1 MPAALR
7 APAARALTPGRTPHA
22 PDRRASAR
30 PRRRAIDV
38 TVLMPCLDEAA
49 TLAVCIQKAARA
61 LEALGVAGEVLIADN
76 GSTDASP
83 AIARAHGA
91 RVVHVAQRGYGAA
104 LAAGIDAARGR
115 WIIMADAD
123 DSYDLGGL
131 APFVCALQNGA
142 DLVMGN
148 RFRGGIVPGAMP
160 ALHRYLGNPVLTGI
174 GRALFRSPC
183 RDFHCGMRGF
193 SRDAVRALALRT
205 TGMEFA
211 SEMVVKATLH
221 GLRIAEVPTTLAPD
235 GRGRPPHLRSWRDGW
250 RHLRF
255 LLLYSP
261 RYLFLVPGLLL
272 AVVGTLVMAA
282 LLAGP
287 RRVGAVTFDVHTLL
301 FAGVAVVTGVQLG
314 LFGTFAK
321 LFAMHAG
328 LLPPDARV
336 ARLGRHATLE
346 RGLVASG
353 AVLALGLALALAAV
367 HTWQAANFGPLAIGT
382 TMRLSVPAGTLIVL
396 GVQGIF
402 ASFLLSLLSIP
413 RR

>member
-1 MPAALR
+1 
-7 APAARALTPGRTPHA
+7 
-22 PDRRASAR
+22 
-30 PRRRAIDV
+30 
-38 TVLMPCLDEAA
+38 MPCLNEAA
-49 TLAVCIQKAARA
+49 TLAVCIDKARGA
-61 LEALGVAGEVLIADN
+61 LTALGVAGEVLIADN
-76 GSTDASP
+76 GSTDGSP
-83 AIARAHGA
+83 DIARAHGA

-115 WIIMADAD
+115 WVIMADAD

-131 APFVCALQNGA
+131 APFVRALQDGA

-160 ALHRYLGNPVLTGI
+160 PLHRYLGNPVLTGV
-174 GRALFRSPC
+174 GRVLFHSPC

-193 SRDAVRALALRT
+193 SRDAVRALGLRT

-221 GLRIAEVPTTLAPD
+221 GLRITEVPTTLAPD

-272 AVVGTLVMAA
+272 AMLGALGMAA
-282 LLAGP
+282 LLPGP
-287 RRVGAVTFDVHTLL
+287 RRVGALTFDVHTLL
-301 FAGVAVVTGVQLG
+301 FAGVAVVMGAQLV
-314 LFGTFAK
+314 LFAALAK
-321 LFAMHAG
+321 LFAAHAG
-328 LLPPDARV
+328 LLPHDP
-336 ARLGRHATLE
+336 RLPHVGRHVTLE
-346 RGLVASG
+346 RGLAASG
-353 AVLALGLALALAAV
+353 VLLALGVALALAAV
-367 HTWQAANFGPLAIGT
+367 HTWEAAGFGPLAIGT
-382 TMRLSVPAGTLIVL
+382 AMRLSVPAGTLLVL
-396 GVQGIF
+396 GGQGVF
-402 ASFLLSLLSIP
+402 ASFLLSLFAIP

>member
-1 MPAALR
+1 
-7 APAARALTPGRTPHA
+7 
-22 PDRRASAR
+22 
-30 PRRRAIDV
+30 
-38 TVLMPCLDEAA
+38 
-49 TLAVCIQKAARA
+49 
-61 LEALGVAGEVLIADN
+61 
-76 GSTDASP
+76 
-83 AIARAHGA
+83 
-91 RVVHVAQRGYGAA
+91 
-104 LAAGIDAARGR
+104 
-115 WIIMADAD
+115 
-123 DSYDLGGL
+123 
-131 APFVCALQNGA
+131 
-142 DLVMGN
+142 
-148 RFRGGIVPGAMP
+148 
-160 ALHRYLGNPVLTGI
+160 
-174 GRALFRSPC
+174 
-183 RDFHCGMRGF
+183 MRGF
-193 SRDAVRALALRT
+193 SRDAIRALALRT

-261 RYLFLVPGLLL
+261 RYLFLVPGFLL
-272 AVVGTLVMAA
+272 AVVGTLVMAQ

-287 RRVGAVTFDVHTLL
+287 RRIGAVTFDVHTLL

-328 LLPPDARV
+328 LLPPDARL
-336 ARLGRHATLE
+336 ARLARHATLE

-367 HTWQAANFGPLAIGT
+367 HTWQAVNFGPLAIGT

-396 GVQGIF
+396 GVQGVF

>member
-1 MPAALR
+1 MLAAPR
-7 APAARALTPGRTPHA
+7 APAPDAPGTTSAPRAPR
-22 PDRRASAR
+22 R
-30 PRRRAIDV
+30 PRRPVDV

-49 TLAVCIQKAARA
+49 TLPACIGKARRA
-61 LEALGVAGEVLIADN
+61 LADLGVPGEVLVADN
-76 GSTDASP
+76 GSTDGSP

-91 RVVHVAQRGYGAA
+91 RVVHVARRGYGAA

-115 WIIMADAD
+115 WVIMADAD

-131 APFVCALQNGA
+131 APFIRALQDGA
-142 DLVMGN
+142 ELVMGN

-160 ALHRYLGNPVLTGI
+160 ALHRYLGNPVLTGV
-174 GRALFRSPC
+174 GRVLFRSPC

-193 SRDAVRALALRT
+193 SRDAVRALGLRT

-235 GRGRPPHLRSWRDGW
+235 GRGRAPHLRSWRDGW

-272 AVVGTLVMAA
+272 ATLGALVMAA

-301 FAGVAVVTGVQLG
+301 FASVALVTGAQLV
-314 LFGTFAK
+314 LFAALAK
-321 LFAMHAG
+321 LFAAHAG
-328 LLPPDARV
+328 LLPHDP
-336 ARLGRHATLE
+336 RLPHVGRHVTLE
-346 RGLVASG
+346 RGLLASG
-353 AVLALGLALALAAV
+353 AALAAGLGLALAAVRTWEAAG
-367 HTWQAANFGPLAIGT
+367 FGPLAIGT
-382 TMRLSVPAGTLIVL
+382 AMRLSVPAGTLIVL
-396 GVQGIF
+396 GVQGVF
-402 ASFLLSLLSIP
+402 SSFLLSLFAIP

>member
-1 MPAALR
+1 MPAAQR
-7 APAARALTPGRTPHA
+7 APALGAHTSGTPPRAAR
-22 PDRRASAR
+22 R
-30 PRRRAIDV
+30 PRRPVDV

-49 TLAVCIQKAARA
+49 TLAVCIAKAQRA
-61 LEALGVAGEVLIADN
+61 LAALGVPGEILIADN
-76 GSTDASP
+76 GSTDGSP

-131 APFVCALQNGA
+131 APFVRALQDGA
-142 DLVMGN
+142 ELVMGN

-160 ALHRYLGNPVLTGI
+160 ALHRYLGNPVLTGV
-174 GRALFRSPC
+174 GRVLFRSPC

-221 GLRIAEVPTTLAPD
+221 GLRITEVPTTLAPD

-261 RYLFLVPGLLL
+261 RYLFLVPGLAL
-272 AVVGTLVMAA
+272 ALVGALVMGM

-287 RRVGAVTFDVHTLL
+287 RRFGTVTFDVHTLL
-301 FAGVAVVTGVQLG
+301 FAGVAVVSGAQLG
-314 LFGTFAK
+314 LFAALAK

-328 LLPPDARV
+328 LLPPDPRV
-336 ARLGRHATLE
+336 ARCAQHATLE
-346 RGLVASG
+346 RGLMASG
-353 AVLALGLALALAAV
+353 VVLAIGLALALAAV
-367 HTWQAANFGPLAIGT
+367 HTWEVAGFGPLAIGT

-402 ASFLLSLLSIP
+402 SSFLLSLLSIP